1 MRISLLAL
9 VLLLPLLLLVPT
21 MAATEEQAATAQE
34 ADYSTPHKRAFA
46 CFEND
51 EITFEGD
58 PADCDAACNEC
69 HEGENV
75 MAGDTTASF
84 TLVYTLVF
92 EEPVSS
98 LSTADLTISGGALVE
113 GSLAKLDESTWTLE
127 VSPTGSITDVTVAL
141 NNGKNAAITKKLVVE
156 KVVEGQEEN
165 PELVWT
171 DMFYPGL
178 YPNASIA
185 EVSSS
190 NTPEQNW
197 EALPAL
203 HQVCKECHPTQSAA
217 VHNHPM
223 FVNMAIDFGTGS
235 SEELGLLL
243 CVTCHDPHS
252 NKVALA
258 RIENTGSQLCQYCHG
273 K

>member
-1 MRISLLAL
+1 MRVSLLVL
-9 VLLLPLLLLVPT
+9 VLLLPLLILVPT
-21 MAATEEQAATAQE
+21 MAAAEEQAATAQE
-34 ADYSTPHKRAFA
+34 ADYSTPHKRAFV
-46 CFEND
+46 CFENRD
-51 EITFEGD
+51 MTFADD
-58 PADCDAACNEC
+58 PADCDAVCNVC

-75 MAGDTTASF
+75 MSGDATASF

-98 LSTADLTISGGALVE
+98 LSTADLTITGGALVE
-113 GSLAKLDESTWTLE
+113 GSLTKLDESTWTLE

-141 NNGKNAAITKKLVVE
+141 NNGKNAAISKKLVVE

-178 YPNASIA
+178 YPNASIT
-185 EVSSS
+185 ELSSS
-190 NTPEQNW
+190 NTSEQNW

-203 HQVCKECHPTQSAA
+203 HQSCEKCHPDQSAPM
-217 VHNHPM
+217 HNHPM
-223 FVNMAIDFGTGS
+223 FINMAIDFGGS

-252 NKVALA
+252 NKVSLS